1 MCWGGQGEGEKEVQL
16 FGYFSFTLTNCMRF
30 RRESVCQSIY
40 LWFVFSFWFGVAKLI
55 HMFIMLY
62 IEPLFDYLRKKGE
75 GKQNYDSSLTFF
87 RPRCILALRK
97 AWIRPVTQFGSEF
110 CSILCC
116 IYHKNKHIEIK
127 KHQESAWNMSTFMD
141 IRFDFFNIC
150 LISSIKS
157 KDLRRC
163 ITWYQYAYIKL
174 VAVKA
179 VETVPIR

>member
-1 MCWGGQGEGEKEVQL
+1 M
-16 FGYFSFTLTNCMRF
+16 
-30 RRESVCQSIY
+30 
-40 LWFVFSFWFGVAKLI
+40 
-55 HMFIMLY
+55 
-62 IEPLFDYLRKKGE
+62 
-75 GKQNYDSSLTFF
+75 
-87 RPRCILALRK
+87 
-97 AWIRPVTQFGSEF
+97 
-110 CSILCC
+110 
-116 IYHKNKHIEIK
+116 
-127 KHQESAWNMSTFMD
+127 SAFKD